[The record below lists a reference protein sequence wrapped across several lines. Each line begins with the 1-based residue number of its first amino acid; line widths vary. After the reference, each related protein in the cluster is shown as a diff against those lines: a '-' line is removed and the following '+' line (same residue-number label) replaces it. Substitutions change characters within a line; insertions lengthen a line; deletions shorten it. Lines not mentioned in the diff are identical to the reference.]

1 MTVRAVLFDLD
12 GTLIDSHALI
22 VASFQHAC
30 REVLGREITE
40 QEARVRWGEP
50 LAIRFAALAPDD
62 VGPLLRAYAAFYDE
76 HEPRMASVFPGV
88 AAMLAG
94 LAARGCVSAVVTS
107 KRARAA
113 SQAIQVLGLTP
124 WIATAVGAE
133 DAPRPKPA
141 PDPVR
146 LALQRLDAAPAAA
159 VMIGDAPL
167 DIAAAQAAG
176 VRSVAALWG
185 VQDCS
190 ALLASRPDYVAPS
203 PADVVEIVASG

>member
-12 GTLIDSHALI
+12 GTLIDSHGLI
-22 VASFQHAC
+22 VASFQQAC

-40 QEARVRWGEP
+40 REARVRWGEP
-50 LAIRFAALAPDD
+50 LSIRFAAVAPDY
-62 VGPLLRAYAAFYDE
+62 VGPLLHAYAAFYDE
-76 HEPRMASVFPGV
+76 HEPRMASAFPGV
-88 AAMLAG
+88 AAMLAA

-113 SQAIQVLGLTP
+113 FQAIHVLGIAP

-146 LALQRLDAAPAAA
+146 VALQRLDAAPETA

-167 DIAAAQAAG
+167 DIEAAQAAG

-185 VQDCS
+185 VQDRS

-203 PADVVEIVASG
+203 PADVVAIVASG